1 MKIAYNVSANLDT
14 DQIFALLKE
23 VVEKKTGK
31 MLCNIYWKTYDD
43 DGRMYCELVFRNET
57 VELKE

>member
-1 MKIAYNVSANLDT
+1 MKIDYNVSANLDAA
-14 DQIFALLKE
+14 QIFALLKE

-31 MLCNIYWKTYDD
+31 MLCDIYWKTDVE
-43 DGRMYCELVFRNET
+43 GNPKCELVFRNET